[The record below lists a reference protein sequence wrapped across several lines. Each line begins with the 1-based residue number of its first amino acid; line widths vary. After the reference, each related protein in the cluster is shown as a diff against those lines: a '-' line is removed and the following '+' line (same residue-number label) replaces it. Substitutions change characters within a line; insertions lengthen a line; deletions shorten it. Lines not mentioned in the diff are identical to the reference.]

1 MFNLSGAT
9 QERYRIGVPRA
20 GAWAE
25 VLNSNDER
33 YAGSGYGLNG
43 TLQSEPQGW
52 NGQEQSI
59 ELTLPANTAIWFRH
73 EG

>member
-1 MFNLSGAT
+1 MLF
-9 QERYRIGVPRA
+9 R
-20 GAWAE
+20 
-25 VLNSNDER
+25 
-33 YAGSGYGLNG
+33 SGYGLNG